1 MVGERAR
8 GAVLYACAGLVLAG
22 GGVWWVRAAPRETT
36 DPRIEQWQNSAT
48 RLLPDTDNQDS
59 AGTVALD
66 AGADQDVLAEGGA
79 GSFLVSVICV
89 GGAGSTARVSLSD
102 TDDSGHGLDC
112 TGDPTPFQF
121 RVSLSDQ
128 LRIHV
133 TVNDSGPVVFRYSL
147 TRSED

>member
-8 GAVLYACAGLVLAG
+8 GAVLYACAGLMLAG
-22 GGVWWVRAAPRETT
+22 GGVWWVRAAPREVV
-36 DPRIEQWQNSAT
+36 DPRIERWQSSAL

-59 AGTVALD
+59 SGTVALA

-89 GGAGSTARVSLSD
+89 GGDGSSVRISLSE

-112 TGDPTPFQF
+112 AGDPTPFQF
-121 RVSLSDQ
+121 KVSIPDQ
-128 LRIHV
+128 LRINV
-133 TVNDSGPVVFRYSL
+133 SVNESGPVVFRYSL
-147 TRSED
+147 ARTED